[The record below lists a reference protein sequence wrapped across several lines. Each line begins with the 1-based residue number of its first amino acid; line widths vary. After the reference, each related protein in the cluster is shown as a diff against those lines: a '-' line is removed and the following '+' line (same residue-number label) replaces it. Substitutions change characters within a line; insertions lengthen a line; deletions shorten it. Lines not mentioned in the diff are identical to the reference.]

1 MSQLRLSLL
10 GPPQVWADDT
20 PLTFATRKALA
31 LLIYLVVE
39 GGSQPRDKLLALLWS
54 DSGPER
60 GRGVLRTT
68 LAYLRRALDAST
80 TLNSAAYLMTEADTI
95 AFNFKADYNLDLH
108 QVELALQSD
117 QPALLEQVASLYRG
131 DFLAGFSMLDAPGFD
146 EWASV
151 QRETWHRRMSAIFEQ
166 LSQRQAEERH
176 FEAGLATAACWVAHD
191 PLNEA
196 AHRRLMQLYALKGDR
211 TAALQAYAACQTTLK
226 MELSIEPS
234 AETKKLVEQIRKQE
248 FRLPISDF
256 GQRAQWVLKTNKSKI
271 QPLPFVGRSAEYAQ
285 LGATY
290 QTVCQGQ
297 PRVVLIE
304 GEAGIG
310 KTRLATEFLNWLIFH
325 GADVLRGRAF
335 EAGGRLAY
343 QPITEMIRERIEQEN
358 APDDLLG
365 DVWLAELS
373 RLLPELRERYPDLP
387 PPTADETLAQARL
400 LEALARLGQ
409 AMAARRPLVWFI
421 DDAQWADVASLDT
434 LSYLG
439 RVWAERNVVVLLLFS
454 IRTEALLASPALNEW
469 LVALARAAPLTRLN
483 LGPLTAAETQQL
495 VETLQGGREAGEQRS
510 RRVGE
515 QGGQENQFSPAQF
528 ADWLFAETAGQPF
541 YISETLKMLQEQGT
555 LRAQADPAGHWLI
568 DPAGNLPPVPA
579 KGQTAAS
586 LIPSGVR
593 QIILARLNR
602 LTPNAAALLTAA
614 AVMGRPCRFE
624 RLSQVA
630 GLAENESLLALD
642 ELLLGRLLLETHQTA
657 RPYALAHDK
666 IRDVVYTEAG
676 AARRQVYHRRAFA
689 ALEARSAP
697 ASELAHHA
705 LAAQLIE
712 PAFRYSLAAGDEAM
726 ALFAVRDAVAHYEQA
741 LTLATVDLSPQNRQ
755 NQISN
760 LKHLYLQLGRAYE
773 LTNVWD
779 KARTMYETLLTLAQE
794 VNLPEAECAALNRL
808 ATLAAQINYD
818 IDQATAFLQRAI
830 RVAEGCGDPVALAE
844 AEWNLAQIRVYIWD
858 IEGSMLHAQR
868 ALALARQLD
877 LPELTGRSLT
887 VLGFAENG
895 AARWVES
902 ESHYQEA
909 RHLYAALGNRA
920 LEAESLCGIAR
931 ARANLGQPYTA
942 IDLARTA
949 HTLNLESDNAW
960 GQAVSALN
968 LGFVLLEANEWS
980 EALAVA
986 KTGVGFAQA
995 VSGFAPLPILNLTVL
1010 GNTYRAMLA
1019 LEAAQ
1024 AAHRE
1029 AIAISESRPHQPL
1042 LRMTASEMCVDC
1054 GLGGDWEA
1062 AYRYARQSLAAHN
1075 HSLLHGGLYHW
1086 YVTEALLRGGDLT
1099 LARTD
1104 AQRFGRQFGHSRRYQ
1119 MPYRRCLAV
1128 LAKWEGDIGQAIE
1141 HLTIAN
1147 TLAEEMD
1154 LPGEQWQILAALGEL
1169 YRSSGQQTKVD
1180 EMVER
1185 AAEIVRVLAGT
1196 IDDEELQTGFLRGAQ
1211 SWFAH
1216 LDGRPQPI

>member
-1 MSQLRLSLL
+1 MSQLHLSLL

-31 LLIYLVVE
+31 LLIYLIVE
-39 GGSQPRDKLLALLWS
+39 GDAQPRDKLLALLWS
-54 DSGPER
+54 DSTPKQ

-68 LAYLRRALDAST
+68 LAYLRRTFDASAV
-80 TLNSAAYLMTEADTI
+80 LNSAAYLLTEADTI
-95 AFNFKADYNLDLH
+95 AFNPKADYDLDLH
-108 QVELALQSD
+108 QVDIALRSNQIT
-117 QPALLEQVASLYRG
+117 LLEQVASLYRG
-131 DFLAGFSMLDAPGFD
+131 DFLIGFSLAEAPGFD

-151 QRETWHRRMSAIFEQ
+151 QRESWHRQMSAIFEQ
-166 LSQRQAEERH
+166 LSQRQAEERQ
-176 FEAGLATAACWVAHD
+176 FEAGLSTAARWVAHD

-196 AHRRLMQLYALKGDR
+196 AHRRLMQLYALKGNR
-211 TAALQAYAACQTTLK
+211 TAALQSYAACQTTLK
-226 MELSIEPS
+226 MELAIEPS
-234 AETKKLVEQIRKQE
+234 AETRKLVEQIRKQN
-248 FRLPISDF
+248 FRIPISDF
-256 GQRAQWVLKTNKSKI
+256 RSKANKSKIGAKGHLWENRKSKI

-285 LGATY
+285 LGAIY

-325 GADVLRGRAF
+325 GADVLQGRAF

-343 QPITEMIRERIEQEN
+343 QPIIEMIRERIEQEN

-373 RLLPELRERYPDLP
+373 RLLPELRERYADLP

-409 AMAARRPLVWFI
+409 AMAARRPLVWYI
-421 DDAQWADVASLDT
+421 DDVQWADVASLDT
-434 LSYLG
+434 LSYLS
-439 RVWAERNVVVLLLFS
+439 RVWAERNVGVLLLFS
-454 IRTEALLASPALNEW
+454 IRSEALLAAPALNEW
-469 LVALARAAPLTRLN
+469 LVSLGRAAPLTRLN
-483 LGPLTAAETQQL
+483 LGPLTAAETRQL
-495 VETLQGGREAGEQRS
+495 VETLQGR
-510 RRVGE
+510 
-515 QGGQENQFSPAQF
+515 QENQFSLAPLPPSSQAQF

-555 LRAQADPAGHWLI
+555 LRAQADPAGQWRI
-568 DPAGNLPPVPA
+568 DLAGNLPPVPA
-579 KGQTAAS
+579 KGQAAAS

-593 QIILARLNR
+593 QIILARFNR
-602 LTPNAAALLTAA
+602 LTPNAATLLTAA
-614 AVMGRPCRFE
+614 AVMGRPCSFE
-624 RLSQVA
+624 RLAQVA
-630 GLAENESLLALD
+630 GLAENEGLLALD
-642 ELLLGRLLLETHQTA
+642 ELLLSRLLLETHQAA
-657 RPYALAHDK
+657 RPYTLAHDK

-689 ALEARSAP
+689 AREAHAAP

-705 LAAQLIE
+705 LAAHLLE

-726 ALFAVRDAVAHYEQA
+726 TLFAVRDAVAHYEQA
-741 LTLATVDLSPQNRQ
+741 LTLATVDLSPQSGQ
-755 NQISN
+755 TQISN
-760 LKHLYLQLGRAYE
+760 LKHLYLQLGRVYE
-773 LTNVWD
+773 LTNGWD
-779 KARTMYETLLTLAQE
+779 KARKMYEMLLTLAQE

-808 ATLAAQINYD
+808 ATLTAQINYD

-830 RVAEGCGDPVALAE
+830 HVAEGCGDPVALAE

-868 ALALARQLD
+868 ALTLARQLD

-920 LEAESLCGIAR
+920 LEAESLCGVAR
-931 ARANLGQPYTA
+931 ARTNLGQPYTA

-949 HTLNLESDNAW
+949 HTLNLESDNTW

-968 LGFVLLEANEWS
+968 LGFVLLEANEWG

-986 KTGVGFAQA
+986 QAGVETAQA

-1029 AIAISESRPHQPL
+1029 AIAISEARPHQPL

-1054 GLGGDWEA
+1054 GLVGDWEA
-1062 AYRYARQSLAAHN
+1062 AYYYARQSLAAHN

-1086 YVTEALLRGGDLT
+1086 CVTEALLRGEEQS
-1099 LARTD
+1099 LARAD

-1119 MPYRRCLAV
+1119 IPHRRCLAV
-1128 LAKWEGDIGQAIE
+1128 LAKWEGNIDRAIE
-1141 HLTIAN
+1141 HLTIA
-1147 TLAEEMD
+1147 TLLAEEMR
-1154 LPGEQWQILAALGEL
+1154 LPNEQWQVLAALGEL
-1169 YRSSGQQTKVD
+1169 YKISGDEARARQAFRGSVDIIQALATK
-1180 EMVER
+1180 
-1185 AAEIVRVLAGT
+1185 
-1196 IDDEELQTGFLRGAQ
+1196 IDDETLQIGFLAAEPVLQVFR
-1211 SWFAH
+1211 STVS
-1216 LDGRPQPI
+1216 P

>member
-1 MSQLRLSLL
+1 
-10 GPPQVWADDT
+10 
-20 PLTFATRKALA
+20 
-31 LLIYLVVE
+31 
-39 GGSQPRDKLLALLWS
+39 
-54 DSGPER
+54 
-60 GRGVLRTT
+60 
-68 LAYLRRALDAST
+68 
-80 TLNSAAYLMTEADTI
+80 
-95 AFNFKADYNLDLH
+95 
-108 QVELALQSD
+108 
-117 QPALLEQVASLYRG
+117 
-131 DFLAGFSMLDAPGFD
+131 
-146 EWASV
+146 
-151 QRETWHRRMSAIFEQ
+151 
-166 LSQRQAEERH
+166 
-176 FEAGLATAACWVAHD
+176 
-191 PLNEA
+191 
-196 AHRRLMQLYALKGDR
+196 
-211 TAALQAYAACQTTLK
+211 
-226 MELSIEPS
+226 
-234 AETKKLVEQIRKQE
+234 
-248 FRLPISDF
+248 
-256 GQRAQWVLKTNKSKI
+256 
-271 QPLPFVGRSAEYAQ
+271 VGRSAEYAQ

-297 PRVVLIE
+297 PRLVLIE

-310 KTRLATEFLNWLIFH
+310 KTRLAAEFLNWLIFH

-335 EAGGRLAY
+335 EAGGRLVY

-409 AMAARRPLVWFI
+409 ALAVRRPLVWFI
-421 DDAQWADVASLDT
+421 DDVQWADVASLDA

-439 RVWAERNVVVLLLFS
+439 RVWAERSVGVLLLFT
-454 IRTEALLASPALNEW
+454 IRTEALLAAPALNEW
-469 LVALARAAPLTRLN
+469 LVTLARAAPLTRLN
-483 LGPLTAAETQQL
+483 LGPLTAAETRQL
-495 VETLQGGREAGEQRS
+495 VETLQGGKPAGEQGS
-510 RRVGE
+510 GGAGE
-515 QGGQENQFSPAQF
+515 RNIPSAPLPPSSPAQF

-555 LRAQADPAGHWLI
+555 LRAQADPAGHWQI
-568 DPAGNLPPVPA
+568 DPAGNLPPFPA
-579 KGQTAAS
+579 KDQATAS

-624 RLSQVA
+624 RLAQVA
-630 GLAENESLLALD
+630 GLVENEGLLALD
-642 ELLLGRLLLETHQTA
+642 ELLLGRLLLETRQAA

-705 LAAQLIE
+705 LAAQLLE

-741 LTLATVDLSPQNRQ
+741 LTLATGDRSPESGQT
-755 NQISN
+755 QIVNPRSQIPNPKSQIPN

-779 KARTMYETLLTLAQE
+779 KARTMYGTLLTLAQE

-808 ATLAAQINYD
+808 ATLAAQIAYD
-818 IDQATAFLQRAI
+818 IDQATAFLQQAI

-895 AARWVES
+895 AARWTES

-909 RHLYAALGNRA
+909 RYLYAGLGNRA

-931 ARANLGQPYTA
+931 ARVNLGQA
-942 IDLARTA
+942 HQVVDLARTA
-949 HTLNLESDNAW
+949 HTFNLESDNAW

-986 KTGVGFAQA
+986 KAGVEIAQA

-1029 AIAISESRPHQPL
+1029 ALAISESRPHQPL
-1042 LRMTASEMCVDC
+1042 LRMTAGEMGVDC
-1054 GLGGDWEA
+1054 GLVGDWET

-1086 YVTEALLRGGDLT
+1086 YVTEALLRGGDLA
-1099 LARTD
+1099 LAQAD
-1104 AQRFGRQFGHSRRYQ
+1104 AQRFGQQFGHSRRYQ
-1119 MPYRRCLAV
+1119 IPYRRCLAV
-1128 LAKWEGDIGQAIE
+1128 LAQWAGDMGQAIE

-1147 TLAEEMD
+1147 TLAGEMD
-1154 LPGEQWQILAALGEL
+1154 LPGEQWQILATLGEL
-1169 YRSSGQQTKVD
+1169 YRSSGEPAKAD
-1180 EMVER
+1180 EMIGQ
-1185 AAEIVRVLAGT
+1185 AAEIVQVLAGK
-1196 IDDEELQTGFLRGAQ
+1196 IDDENLRGGFLRGVHKRTAR
-1211 SWFAH
+1211 H
-1216 LDGRPQPI
+1216 

>member
-1 MSQLRLSLL
+1 
-10 GPPQVWADDT
+10 
-20 PLTFATRKALA
+20 
-31 LLIYLVVE
+31 
-39 GGSQPRDKLLALLWS
+39 
-54 DSGPER
+54 
-60 GRGVLRTT
+60 
-68 LAYLRRALDAST
+68 
-80 TLNSAAYLMTEADTI
+80 
-95 AFNFKADYNLDLH
+95 
-108 QVELALQSD
+108 
-117 QPALLEQVASLYRG
+117 
-131 DFLAGFSMLDAPGFD
+131 
-146 EWASV
+146 
-151 QRETWHRRMSAIFEQ
+151 
-166 LSQRQAEERH
+166 
-176 FEAGLATAACWVAHD
+176 
-191 PLNEA
+191 
-196 AHRRLMQLYALKGDR
+196 
-211 TAALQAYAACQTTLK
+211 
-226 MELSIEPS
+226 
-234 AETKKLVEQIRKQE
+234 
-248 FRLPISDF
+248 
-256 GQRAQWVLKTNKSKI
+256 
-271 QPLPFVGRSAEYAQ
+271 
-285 LGATY
+285 
-290 QTVCQGQ
+290 
-297 PRVVLIE
+297 
-304 GEAGIG
+304 
-310 KTRLATEFLNWLIFH
+310 
-325 GADVLRGRAF
+325 
-335 EAGGRLAY
+335 
-343 QPITEMIRERIEQEN
+343 
-358 APDDLLG
+358 
-365 DVWLAELS
+365 
-373 RLLPELRERYPDLP
+373 
-387 PPTADETLAQARL
+387 
-400 LEALARLGQ
+400 
-409 AMAARRPLVWFI
+409 
-421 DDAQWADVASLDT
+421 
-434 LSYLG
+434 
-439 RVWAERNVVVLLLFS
+439 
-454 IRTEALLASPALNEW
+454 
-469 LVALARAAPLTRLN
+469 
-483 LGPLTAAETQQL
+483 
-495 VETLQGGREAGEQRS
+495 
-510 RRVGE
+510 
-515 QGGQENQFSPAQF
+515 
-528 ADWLFAETAGQPF
+528 
-541 YISETLKMLQEQGT
+541 
-555 LRAQADPAGHWLI
+555 
-568 DPAGNLPPVPA
+568 
-579 KGQTAAS
+579 
-586 LIPSGVR
+586 
-593 QIILARLNR
+593 

-624 RLSQVA
+624 RLVQVA

-642 ELLLGRLLLETHQTA
+642 ELLPGRLLLETHRAA
-657 RPYALAHDK
+657 RPYTLAHDK

-705 LAAQLIE
+705 LAAQLFE

-741 LTLATVDLSPQNRQ
+741 LALATVELSPQSGQ

-760 LKHLYLQLGRAYE
+760 LKHLYLQLGRVYE

-818 IDQATAFLQRAI
+818 IDQATTFLQRAI
-830 RVAEGCGDPVALAE
+830 QVAEGCGDPVALAE

-902 ESHYQEA
+902 ESHYEEA

-949 HTLNLESDNAW
+949 HTFNLESDNTW
-960 GQAVSALN
+960 GQAVSTLN

-986 KTGVGFAQA
+986 KAGVEIAQA

-1054 GLGGDWEA
+1054 GLVGDWEA

-1086 YVTEALLRGGDLT
+1086 YVTEALLRGGDLA
-1099 LARTD
+1099 LAQAE

-1119 MPYRRCLAV
+1119 IPYRRCLAV
-1128 LAKWEGDIGQAIE
+1128 LAEWQGDKKQAIE

-1154 LPGEQWQILAALGEL
+1154 LPGEQWQILATLGEL
-1169 YRSSGQQTKVD
+1169 YRSSDEQTKAD
-1180 EMVER
+1180 EMVGR
-1185 AAEIVRVLAGT
+1185 AAEIVQVLAGKV
-1196 IDDEELQTGFLRGAQ
+1196 DDEELQTGFLRGAQ
-1211 SWFAH
+1211 SWFAN
-1216 LDGRPQPI
+1216 LDGRPQHI

>member
-31 LLIYLVVE
+31 LLIYLAVE
-39 GGSQPRDKLLALLWS
+39 GGAQPRDKLLTLLWS
-54 DSGPER
+54 DSGPKQ

-95 AFNFKADYNLDLH
+95 AFNLKADYNLDLH

-117 QPALLEQVASLYRG
+117 QPALLEQAASLYRG
-131 DFLAGFSMLDAPGFD
+131 DFLIGFSLADAPGFD

-151 QRETWHRRMSAIFEQ
+151 QRETWHRRMSAVFEQ
-166 LSQRQAEERH
+166 LSEQQAEERR
-176 FEAGLATAACWVAHD
+176 FEAGLATAARWVAHD

-211 TAALQAYAACQTTLK
+211 TAALQAYAACQTALK

-234 AETKKLVEQIRKQE
+234 AETRKLAEQIRRQE
-248 FRLPISDF
+248 LGSK
-256 GQRAQWVLKTNKSKI
+256 VNKSKI
-271 QPLPFVGRSAEYAQ
+271 ENRKSKIPRAKGLLGEGHDVQNLPFVGRSAEYAQ

-483 LGPLTAAETQQL
+483 LGPLTAAETWQL
-495 VETLQGGREAGEQRS
+495 VEALQGGKPAGEQGS
-510 RRVGE
+510 GGAGE
-515 QGGQENQFSPAQF
+515 RNIPPAPLPPSSPAHF

-555 LRAQADPAGHWLI
+555 LRAQADPAGHWRI
-568 DPAGNLPPVPA
+568 DLAGNLPPFPV
-579 KGQTAAS
+579 KGQAANP

-602 LTPNAAALLTAA
+602 LAPTATALLTAA
-614 AVMGRPCRFE
+614 AVIGRPCRFE

-630 GLAENESLLALD
+630 GLAENESLAALD
-642 ELLLGRLLLETHQTA
+642 ELLSGRLLLETRQTA
-657 RPYALAHDK
+657 RPYTVAHDK

-676 AARRQVYHRRAFA
+676 AARRLVYHRRAFESLETIA
-689 ALEARSAP
+689 AEQPEHRRRAA
-697 ASELAHHA
+697 ELAHHA
-705 LAAQLIE
+705 LAAHLVE

-726 ALFAVRDAVAHYEQA
+726 RLFAVRDAVIHYEHAQA
-741 LTLATVDLSPQNRQ
+741 VFTGQAASQNLQ
-755 NQISN
+755 
-760 LKHLYLQLGRAYE
+760 HLYLQLGRAYE
-773 LTNVWD
+773 LTNEWD
-779 KARTMYETLLTLAQE
+779 KARATYETMLALAQAAHA
-794 VNLPEAECAALNRL
+794 PEAECAALNRL
-808 ATLAAQINYD
+808 ATLAAQIAYD

-830 RVAEGCGDPVALAE
+830 GVAENCGDQVALAE

-942 IDLARTA
+942 IDLVRTA
-949 HTLNLESDNAW
+949 HTFNLESDNAW

-986 KTGVGFAQA
+986 KAGVGFAQA

-1054 GLGGDWEA
+1054 GLVGDWEA

-1086 YVTEALLRGGDLT
+1086 YVTEALLWGGDLT
-1099 LARTD
+1099 LARAD

-1119 MPYRRCLAV
+1119 IPYRRCLAV
-1128 LAKWEGDIGQAIE
+1128 LAQWAGDMGQAIE

-1154 LPGEQWQILAALGEL
+1154 LPGEQWSILAQLGEFYQAAGNEAKAQKAL
-1169 YRSSGQQTKVD
+1169 T
-1180 EMVER
+1180 R
-1185 AAEIVRVLAGT
+1185 AAEIAQTLAAK
-1196 IDDEELQTGFLRGAQ
+1196 IDDEDLRAGFLRGI
-1211 SWFAH
+1211 
-1216 LDGRPQPI
+1216 L